1 MRPNTPH
8 VGMLPAFV
16 AWSPNPFLQGGA
28 LAAFAIIVFAAIVL
42 ALHPSLLAG
51 MARGLRHHHSTTIAK
66 VLAVCATYMMVGPS
80 LILLNKEIM
89 QTLHFDLP
97 LTISCMGL
105 LTTAIVIRSLVA
117 LGVCEIRPETYEAL
131 AGTGWYKSVL
141 PIALAKAAT
150 LATGNAVYLHLGLGF
165 IQMLKAFTPVIVVV
179 VMGIFG
185 VPLPTQMARWGVYL
199 IISGTLVEV
208 KGELHVTA
216 IGMGLMLTSEVMEA
230 INLVLTQKLLHN
242 CKFTLVEGLYVIAPA
257 SGIFLFCAAL
267 VLELP
272 RFLERYSTM
281 VDNPGYFVG
290 SCALGLVVNFVGLAV
305 VQATS
310 SLTVKVLN
318 TIRGICVIMVGFLF
332 YGEHCTNMELAGYSV
347 ALLGFALYNYAQL
360 VFVSAEKSDNSG
372 VEETPLRR
380 TA

>member
-1 MRPNTPH
+1 MKPNTPH
-8 VGMLPAFV
+8 VGMMPSFV
-16 AWSPNPFLQGGA
+16 AWSPNPLLQGSA
-28 LAAFAIIVFAAIVL
+28 WAFAIIVFAAIMLTV
-42 ALHPSLLAG
+42 HPSLLTG
-51 MARGLRHHHSTTIAK
+51 LARGFRHHHPTKIAK
-66 VLAVCATYMMVGPS
+66 VLAICGTYMVVGPS
-80 LILLNKEIM
+80 LILVNKEIM

-97 LTISCMGL
+97 LTLSCMGL
-105 LTTAIVIRSLVA
+105 LTSAVVIRSLVA
-117 LGVCEIRPETYEAL
+117 LGICEIRPETYEAL

-141 PIALAKAAT
+141 PIALAKAVT
-150 LATGNAVYLHLGLGF
+150 LAAGNAVYLHLGLGF

-208 KGELHVTA
+208 KGELHATA
-216 IGMGLMLTSEVMEA
+216 IGMCLMLTSEVMEA

-257 SGIFLFCAAL
+257 AGIFLFCAAFL
-267 VLELP
+267 LELP
-272 RFLERYSTM
+272 RFWERYSAM
-281 VDNPGYFVG
+281 VDNPAYFVG
-290 SCALGLVVNFVGLAV
+290 TCALGLVVNFVGLAV

-318 TIRGICVIMVGFLF
+318 TIRGICVIMVGLLF
-332 YGEHCTNMELAGYSV
+332 YGEHCTSMEFAGYSV

-360 VFVSAEKSDNSG
+360 IFVSADKGDKSE
-372 VEETPLRR
+372 VEDTPLRGS
-380 TA
+380 A